1 VSSDAPY
8 TIRAMTIA
16 DYPAVL
22 ALMKRTPGVSIR
34 ASDAPE
40 LTARFLE
47 RNPGLSFVAF
57 SDGVLIGCVQSSHD
71 GRRGFMQHLA
81 VDTAHRRKGIA
92 NALVQQCLD
101 ALAAAGVF
109 HINLDVFRTNTQ
121 AKAYWA
127 KHGWTLRDDIERF
140 TLIRTSN

>member
-1 VSSDAPY
+1 MAW
-8 TIRAMTIA
+8 TIRPMTIA

-22 ALMKRTPGVSIR
+22 DLMKRTPGVSIR
-34 ASDAPE
+34 PTDSPKD
-40 LTARFLE
+40 TARFLE

-57 SDGVLIGCVQSSHD
+57 TDGLLIGCVQSSHD

-92 NALVQQCLD
+92 NALVKHCLD

-109 HINLDVFRTNTQ
+109 HINLDVFRNNAQ

-127 KHGWTLRDDIERF
+127 KQGWTLRDDIERF
-140 TLIRTSN
+140 SLIRTPH